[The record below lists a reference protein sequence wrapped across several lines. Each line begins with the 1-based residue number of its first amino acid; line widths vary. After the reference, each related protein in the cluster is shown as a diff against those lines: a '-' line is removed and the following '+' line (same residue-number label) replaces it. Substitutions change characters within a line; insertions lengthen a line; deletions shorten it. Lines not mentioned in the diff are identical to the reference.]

1 MRTLDFLIYEL
12 LKNRSRE
19 RYSYEAFLDLSGE
32 WIMKIIDS
40 LIILFICRQNKNQR
54 DFIL

>member
-1 MRTLDFLIYEL
+1 MRTLDTLIYEL

-32 WIMKIIDS
+32 
-40 LIILFICRQNKNQR
+40 
-54 DFIL
+54 